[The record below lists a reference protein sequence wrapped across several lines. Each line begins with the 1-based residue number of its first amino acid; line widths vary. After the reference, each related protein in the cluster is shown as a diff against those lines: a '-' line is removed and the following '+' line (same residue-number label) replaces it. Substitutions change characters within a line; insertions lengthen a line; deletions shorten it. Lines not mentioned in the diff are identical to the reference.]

1 MNRFIVVMMLIMATV
16 VLVLWTTR
24 PASLP
29 LEALPRH
36 ELDPANG
43 LSLFNAGGCAS
54 CHTSESGDS
63 DQRLLGGG
71 LAMETPFG
79 LFRVPNISPHPSS
92 GIGDWSML
100 DFVNAMHL
108 GVSPDLRHYYPAF
121 PYTSYTRMSI
131 EDLMDLK
138 SYLDTLPQVE
148 EVSADHSLKF
158 PWNIRTGIGLWKRF
172 NLDPSFITPVN
183 ADDKLLERGRYL
195 VEGPGHCGECHTPR
209 NWMGGLDKTRWLAGA
224 PNPEGE
230 GRVPN
235 ITPHKNGLSGWD
247 ESDIEY
253 YLASGFTPDF
263 DTVGGS
269 MVKVQENMARL
280 NSKDRA
286 AIAAYLMSIPPPVT
300 LP

>member
-1 MNRFIVVMMLIMATV
+1 MKRLVIALTLITASV
-16 VLVLWTTR
+16 VLALFATR

-29 LEALPRH
+29 LDALPQH
-36 ELDPANG
+36 ELDRANG
-43 LSLFNAGGCAS
+43 QILFNAGGCAS
-54 CHTSESGDS
+54 CHSSEPGDS
-63 DQRLLGGG
+63 DLPLLGGG
-71 LAMETPFG
+71 LEMETPFG

-92 GIGDWSML
+92 GIGGWTML

-108 GVSPDLRHYYPAF
+108 GVSPDRRHYYPAF
-121 PYTSYTRMSI
+121 PYTSYSRMSF

-138 SYLDTLPQVE
+138 SYLDTLPV
-148 EVSADHSLKF
+148 VDKTSDGHDLKF
-158 PWNIRTGIGLWKRF
+158 PWNIRAGIGLWKLV
-172 NLDPSFITPVN
+172 NLDSSIITPGSGEN
-183 ADDKLLERGRYL
+183 SLLERGRYL

-209 NWMGGLDKTRWLAGA
+209 NWMGGLEKARWLAGA

-247 ESDIEY
+247 EGDIEY

-280 NSKDRA
+280 SAQDRA
-286 AIAAYLMSIPPPVT
+286 AIAAYLKSIPP
-300 LP
+300 LD